1 MPYSPVLSLITHTH
15 TCQNFVPSKEV
26 WLGLFCERTKKKEK
40 LWNHQL
46 YWTCSSEVFQTPK
59 PQGNLVFYQWNLSF
73 CLPHLTEDRLNT
85 ERAHTNGTSDSHQ
98 QTASFCTPCEEERQ
112 PQAEPTVE
120 SYMCRSLDRKKNDT
134 WTENRWCSIGSWA
147 WGSIALF
154 PCVCL
159 NHLGTPKTGTGV
171 DFCCTIILDKS

>member
-1 MPYSPVLSLITHTH
+1 MIGLVLRK
-15 TCQNFVPSKEV
+15 N
-26 WLGLFCERTKKKEK
+26 KEK
-40 LWNHQL
+40 GETMKSPIILDMQFWSIPDAQAPRQL
-46 YWTCSSEVFQTPK
+46 SILSMKPFILPSTPNRGQAKHWACSHK
-59 PQGNLVFYQWNLSF
+59 W
-73 CLPHLTEDRLNT
+73 
-85 ERAHTNGTSDSHQ
+85 TSDSHQ
-98 QTASFCTPCEEERQ
+98 QTASFCTPREEERH

-154 PCVCL
+154 SCVCL